1 MRVTNSVDQLTSFH
15 KIVLAHGVVWL
26 LATQIEPY
34 CECLKYDRVLIISG
48 QVWRLLTGNFVHLS
62 LLHLGFNLTLF
73 YLMSV
78 TLLSRM
84 RPLVVGI
91 LVPLLGL
98 AVNLFAFWFVPR
110 LEWSVGMSGA
120 LYGLLTFGILCS
132 AHEQGHRVYAMIFGL
147 ALIVKILL
155 DICYGPS
162 MLAETL
168 IGGPIAVILHVIGV
182 ATGMLLWIIYGLYKW
197 SGNNAEAT
205 K

>member
-1 MRVTNSVDQLTSFH
+1 M
-15 KIVLAHGVVWL
+15 VWL
-26 LATQIEPY
+26 LATQIEPH

-48 QVWRLLTGNFVHLS
+48 QVWRLLSGNLVHLS
-62 LLHLGFNLTLF
+62 LLHLGFNLTLL
-73 YLMSV
+73 YLISM

-84 RPLVVGI
+84 RPLVVGT

-132 AHEQGHRVYAMIFGL
+132 AREQGLRVYAMIFGL

-168 IGGPIAVILHVIGV
+168 IGGPIAVILHITGV
-182 ATGMLLWIIYGLYKW
+182 VTGLLLWIIYGLYKGLHKR
-197 SGNNAEAT
+197 SCNNAEAT